1 MRWRNVWGSAM
12 ELIETGRTRDFA
24 AAIADPARAWR
35 PMTSVESG
43 DRALAQPRARVEGVG
58 IALRGLEGKS
68 SSRARVAIPD
78 LGRISRPSFHPAPR
92 AWLPRK
98 LVDGSD

>member
-1 MRWRNVWGSAM
+1 MRMRWRNVWGSAM

-58 IALRGLEGKS
+58 IALRGLEGNS
-68 SSRARVAIPD
+68 
-78 LGRISRPSFHPAPR
+78 PAPR
-92 AWLPRK
+92 ARGGR
-98 LVDGSD
+98 DF

>member
-43 DRALAQPRARVEGVG
+43 DRAFAQPRAREEGVTSDRWG
-58 IALRGLEGKS
+58 HFRGH
-68 SSRARVAIPD
+68 
-78 LGRISRPSFHPAPR
+78 F
-92 AWLPRK
+92 
-98 LVDGSD
+98 